1 MQPLSISYSLGVLAD
16 AELNVRQQCVLTAQR
31 AGGVLGCIRQWI
43 VKRGDPSPMHG
54 VGEAASGVL
63 RPVLGSLLQERSG
76 RTGEGPAEG
85 HQDGDGTGAPLL

>member
-1 MQPLSISYSLGVLAD
+1 MPAD

-43 VKRGDPSPMHG
+43 VKRGDSPMHG

-63 RPVLGSLLQERSG
+63 RPVLGSLL
-76 RTGEGPAEG
+76 
-85 HQDGDGTGAPLL
+85 